1 MHNGKLNKTR
11 YNDLEK
17 PMKQT
22 SFTVKNLGKNL
33 LEKQFTIIKRKFR
46 SSTKPLS
53 LESIIPVDKLT
64 VETFYRFKISELF
77 NI

>member
-1 MHNGKLNKTR
+1 MHSGKVNKTR

-22 SFTVKNLGKNL
+22 SFKVKRFKGKL
-33 LEKQFTIIKRKFR
+33 PEKQFIIVKRGIR
-46 SSTKPLS
+46 SSTKHLFLDS
-53 LESIIPVDKLT
+53 TILVDEFI
-64 VETFYRFKISELF
+64 VETFYRFRTSEFF